1 MPKPKDK
8 PRRSRPATLR
18 GRLLTIKEVAEF
30 LRVSERSVLRYI
42 EAGRLKASKV
52 GWWRILQSDLD
63 EFLKKTSNFKK
74 IVKRN
79 K

>member
-1 MPKPKDK
+1 MKDK
-8 PRRSRPATLR
+8 
-18 GRLLTIKEVAEF
+18 LLTIREVANY

-63 EFLKKTSNFKK
+63 NFLQKTSNLNKK
-74 IVKRN
+74 KR
-79 K
+79 

>member
-8 PRRSRPATLR
+8 
-18 GRLLTIKEVAEF
+18 LLTIREVANY

-52 GWWRILQSDLD
+52 GWWRIKQSDLD
-63 EFLKKTSNFKK
+63 NFLKKTSNF
-74 IVKRN
+74 VKR
-79 K
+79 KS